1 MSRKILGIINNDRIL
16 IDLRMQSEDLINNI
30 DRIDPKEFEKESLR
44 IKSEIDN
51 RISQIY
57 KQNENIK

>member
-30 DRIDPKEFEKESLR
+30 DRIDPKDFEKESLR
-44 IKSEIDN
+44 IESEIDN